1 MAKAANLIRKVVCGR
16 NDISVA
22 AFCLLERADK
32 IDSSAMEH
40 LRWHFD
46 QMQLRFLRVGV
57 GICAGTAVNMHSS
70 AIIEQNNG

>member
-40 LRWHFD
+40 LR
-46 QMQLRFLRVGV
+46 
-57 GICAGTAVNMHSS
+57 
-70 AIIEQNNG
+70 